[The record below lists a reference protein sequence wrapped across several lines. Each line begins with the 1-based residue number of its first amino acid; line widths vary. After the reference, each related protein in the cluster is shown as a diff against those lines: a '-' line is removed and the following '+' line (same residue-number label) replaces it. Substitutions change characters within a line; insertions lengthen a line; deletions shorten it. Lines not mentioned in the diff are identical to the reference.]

1 MKGKYNNMN
10 MFKKLIAV
18 ASLAIIGLV
27 NSVQA
32 DTATLTLTGVNTNN
46 LIFAGPALLRSISIQ
61 STAGTNGL
69 LNFYDSPYGT
79 NTLTIAVST
88 NLTRT
93 VATTNIIY
101 TNIFG
106 VISTN
111 SYSVIRVT
119 TNTVSAANKVRELVY
134 SYTTASNATEAVEF
148 EVNKYLAG
156 GLLVTNISTL
166 GGAPGGGVIINV
178 EYEKLR

>member
-1 MKGKYNNMN
+1 MKMNKY
-10 MFKKLIAV
+10 IAI
-18 ASLAIIGLV
+18 ALLAITGLI

-32 DTATLTLTGVNTNN
+32 DTASITLTGVNTNN
-46 LIFAGPALLRSISIQ
+46 VIFTGPARLLSISIQ
-61 STAGTNGL
+61 STSSTNGL
-69 LNFYDSPYGT
+69 IRFYDSPYAT
-79 NTLTIAVST
+79 NWLNIAAST

-93 VATTNIIY
+93 VATTNITY

-111 SYSVIRVT
+111 SYPVIRVT
-119 TNTVSAANKVRELVY
+119 TNTATAASRTRELIY
-134 SYTTASNATEAVEF
+134 DYTSVSNVATSVDFEAG
-148 EVNKYLAG
+148 KYLAG
-156 GLLVTNISTL
+156 GLVVTNISTL